1 MLLFILGLVIGSI
14 CGVFVMC
21 LCRVSADSDKYFYNT
36 QSEYKV
42 YQPNEELT
50 TQPPNRDS
58 LVKTNKINIRESYEK
73 GGGVNTNPP
82 SERPPHPNPAKPNLE
97 IFSMDEIHKYMKQ
110 FNVTYE
116 VAIYEMHQLIDKYKE
131 YQQTVKGKQYV

>member
-42 YQPNEELT
+42 YQPTEELT

-82 SERPPHPNPAKPNLE
+82 SERLLIRILQNL
-97 IFSMDEIHKYMKQ
+97 IWKYSAWTK
-110 FNVTYE
+110 YE
-116 VAIYEMHQLIDKYKE
+116 N
-131 YQQTVKGKQYV
+131 T